1 MREIRSY
8 GSVGERG
15 GIKPLYPEIL
25 KLNVCQSCTIYHLPS
40 TIYSRLKTQSTL
52 HLKSFDKPLN

>member
-25 KLNVCQSCTIYHLPS
+25 KLNVCQSIYHLPS
-40 TIYSRLKTQSTL
+40 TIYYLLKTQDSK
-52 HLKSFDKPLN
+52 HPAS